1 MVTIVVADDHAV
13 VRLGVCALLN
23 SQADFRVVAELG
35 DAFSVVPEVERLHPD
50 VLVLDLMMPGVSGLE
65 VIRQV
70 AKRVPATRVVVLSM
84 LAEDAYVFEALRNGA
99 RGYVLKGTKASEL
112 TDAIRTVLAG
122 GRFLSPP
129 LSERAVDL
137 YSTKSRSAELDAFE
151 TLTTREREVFQLVAE
166 GRTSPEI
173 AQLMFIS
180 PRTVETHRANVFR
193 KLGLRTH
200 SDLVRYAIRRGIL
213 PLDG

>member
-1 MVTIVVADDHAV
+1 MVTIVVVDDHAV

-23 SQADFRVVAELG
+23 SQPDFRVVGELG

-50 VLVLDLMMPGVSGLE
+50 LLVLDLMMPGVSGLE

-70 AKRVPATRVVVLSM
+70 AKRAPATRVVVLSM
-84 LAEDAYVFEALRNGA
+84 HADDAYVFEALRNGA
-99 RGYVLKGTKASEL
+99 RGYVLKGTKATEL
-112 TDAIRTVLAG
+112 VDAIRTVVAG

-129 LSERAVDL
+129 LSEHAIAR
-137 YSTKSRSAELDAFE
+137 YSAKSRGAELDAFE
-151 TLTTREREVFQLVAE
+151 TLTTREREVLQLVAE

-180 PRTVETHRANVFR
+180 PRTVETHRGNVLR

-200 SDLVRYAIRRGIL
+200 SDLVRYAIRRGML
-213 PLDG
+213 SVDD